1 MAEGKRASDR
11 NKELLQ
17 QFYDEVVNGG
27 NVDLIDEMLSD
38 EFEEHEEFP
47 GIGSGREGVKQFFT
61 MFRGAFPDVTMTPD
75 HIVAEGDMAVGNVRV
90 RGTHQGE
97 FMGAV
102 PTGRQIDVRAIDVVQ
117 FRDGIATAHWGVT
130 DAMTMMQ
137 QLGAMP
143 EPG

>member
-17 QFYDEVVNGG
+17 KFYDEVVNGG

-38 EFEEHEEFP
+38 DFEEHEDFP
-47 GIGSGREGVKQFFT
+47 GIGPGRDGVKQFFT

-75 HIVAEGDMAVGNVRV
+75 HIVAEGDIAVGNVRM

-97 FMGAV
+97 FMGV
-102 PTGRQIDVRAIDVVQ
+102 PPTGKQIDVRAIDVVQ
-117 FRDGIATAHWGVT
+117 FRDRIATAHWGVT

-143 EPG
+143 G